1 VAARHPADYGFIP
14 ETEAQDGDPLNAMV
28 LVDEPT
34 FPGCH
39 VRCRPVGLFRM
50 RDEKGPDAKVL
61 AVPASDPRFSAW
73 LELADVPEHLLLEI
87 HHFFEIYKD
96 LEPGKMSR
104 GEGWS
109 GRPEAEAELERARS
123 RYRARAV

>member
-1 VAARHPADYGFIP
+1 
-14 ETEAQDGDPLNAMV
+14 M
-28 LVDEPT
+28 
-34 FPGCH
+34 
-39 VRCRPVGLFRM
+39 
-50 RDEKGPDAKVL
+50 
-61 AVPASDPRFSAW
+61 
-73 LELADVPEHLLLEI
+73 PEHLLLEI